1 MKLFCYPSKL
11 SKGSAQD
18 NFLAK
23 VATRLFITHGKYQ
36 KLQQLANT
44 NRIHWRRELKWAAE
58 NAKITHH
65 DDNFEFFFN
74 MTAAS
79 IMLVRQTE

>member
-1 MKLFCYPSKL
+1 MKLFCCPSKL

-18 NFLAK
+18 IFLAK
-23 VATRLFITHGKYQ
+23 VATRLFINHRIRKYQ
-36 KLQQLANT
+36 KLQQLANN

-65 DDNFEFFFN
+65 GDNFEFFFN
-74 MTAAS
+74 MTGAS
-79 IMLVRQTE
+79 IVRQTE